1 MPHTR
6 PSRDLQHGRCVQI
19 CPQLA
24 HERTAERVGSR
35 GDAVEGGRDA
45 ERKMVRG
52 FPPEP
57 AGGATV
63 HERGHEV
70 CQPANMQPTSC
81 GADVDYQMQTVGEDV
96 SGPEHQPVRLPCD
109 PAIRVCHK
117 HLGQARGEA
126 RGGVIARDDHKEDGH
141 REGRKV
147 RACAA
152 AAQSATHLWFVIE
165 KLEEEHCR
173 RRAQYAEPKAD
184 KVHRNVRE
192 PNVLRPI
199 LQNRFPLAARVDVLK
214 RLEELV
220 VEATHA
226 VAQVESLPAEHVG
239 RHTARRRARHDDLG
253 HHCAPR

>member
-109 PAIRVCHK
+109 PASRVCHK
-117 HLGQARGEA
+117 
-126 RGGVIARDDHKEDGH
+126 
-141 REGRKV
+141 
-147 RACAA
+147 
-152 AAQSATHLWFVIE
+152 HLWFVIE